1 MRKFVLLFVAVAVLA
16 VFTACGNEGTQETT
30 QETTTD
36 STEVVEAPAEAPAA
50 DSTEVAVDSTENK

>member
-1 MRKFVLLFVAVAVLA
+1 MRKFVLLFVAVAGLA
-16 VFTACGNEGTQETT
+16 VFTACGNEGTQEAT

-36 STEVVEAPAEAPAA
+36 STEVVETPAETPAT